1 MEHDYYEQ
9 SFWST
14 PIHPFTEALLCFIE
28 EKERSNNM
36 IKSEYPNG
44 METRKEEQIMQYS
57 MPRKLASLSF
67 FLKSPIFDGL
77 RPKVRRTGGPSAH
90 ALKGSARCRGLW

>member
-1 MEHDYYEQ
+1 
-9 SFWST
+9 
-14 PIHPFTEALLCFIE
+14 
-28 EKERSNNM
+28 M
-36 IKSEYPNG
+36 IKSEYPN
-44 METRKEEQIMQYS
+44 S

-90 ALKGSARCRGLW
+90 ALKGSARCRGPW